1 MKYKHAL
8 GALIIG
14 GGLLGLLSLFFTGI
28 SMAEVGLVLSG
39 KTAAPELLE
48 YFRVAK
54 QLLVT
59 SSMAIFLGVAFTIS
73 SIFVLKNP

>member
-1 MKYKHAL
+1 MKFKYAL

-28 SMAEVGLVLSG
+28 SMAEVGLELSG
-39 KTAAPELLE
+39 KIATPELLA

-54 QLLVT
+54 QFLAT
-59 SSMAIFLGVAFTIS
+59 SSMAVLLGVAFTLS
-73 SIFVLKNP
+73 HIFLFEKP